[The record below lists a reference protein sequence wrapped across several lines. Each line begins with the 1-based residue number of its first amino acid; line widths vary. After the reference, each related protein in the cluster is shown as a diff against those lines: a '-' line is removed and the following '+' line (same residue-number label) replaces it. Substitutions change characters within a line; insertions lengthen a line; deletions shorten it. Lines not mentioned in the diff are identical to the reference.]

1 MKRYSQK
8 EIAKRLI
15 EVRDLM
21 DFLDDGYHIEEYFNL
36 VKISN
41 GLFLRLNEV
50 NQKKFKNWV
59 EKKIQERISEGA

>member
-41 GLFLRLNEV
+41 GLFLRLNES
-50 NQKKFKNWV
+50 NQKKFKDWV
-59 EKKIQERISEGA
+59 DKKTQERISEGA